1 MIIFDQVT
9 KKYPSGDIVL
19 DNVSFH
25 IKPAELVILTG
36 PSGAGKT
43 TIGRILIDDLHPDEG
58 RVEIDGADT
67 SKLKG
72 KDIPLLR
79 RKIGVVFQD
88 YKVIP
93 DKTIHEN
100 IALALEIINFDHT
113 QINQR
118 VTHLLE
124 LVGIP
129 TKGNLFPQQLSGG
142 ELQRAAIARAI
153 VGEPKIL
160 FADEPTGN
168 LDEKTSK
175 DIFNLLKQ
183 LNNMGTTVIM
193 STHNQN
199 FLTGERHI
207 HLEKGKIT
215 IDSQTS
221 HPDKIS
227 KKKK

>member
-9 KKYPSGDIVL
+9 KKYPSGDTVL

-25 IKPAELVILTG
+25 IAPSEMVILTG

-43 TIGRILIDDLHPDEG
+43 TIGRILIKDLHPDSG
-58 RVEIDGADT
+58 KVIIDGLDIT
-67 SKLKG
+67 NLKQSAV
-72 KDIPLLR
+72 PALR

-93 DKTIHEN
+93 DKTIYEN
-100 IALALEIINFDHT
+100 IALALEIASFNQS
-113 QINQR
+113 QINER
-118 VTHLLE
+118 VTHLLD

-153 VGEPKIL
+153 VSEPKIL

-175 DIFNLLKQ
+175 EIFALLRQ
-183 LNNMGTTVIM
+183 LNDMGTTVIM

-199 FLTGERHI
+199 FLNQERHI

-215 IDSQTS
+215 IDSATS